1 MLKKPITYTDYNG
14 MERTEYFYFNLTKAE
29 LAEMELSVDGGYA
42 EMAQRI
48 ADTKNGPE
56 LIKIFKE
63 LILKAYGEK
72 SLDGR
77 QFMKVD
83 EKGNPLSI
91 GFSQTEAYSQLFMEL
106 ATDANAASEFFMGV
120 IPPDLSEQVKGSI
133 PSIN

>member
-1 MLKKPITYTDYNG
+1 MLKKTINYTDYNG
-14 MERTEYFYFNLTKAE
+14 IERTEDFYFNLSKAE

-56 LIKIFKE
+56 LVKLFKD

-77 QFMKVD
+77 RFMKVD
-83 EKGNPLSI
+83 EKGNPLYI

-106 ATDANAASEFFMGV
+106 ANDADAASKFFIGV
-120 IPPDLSEQVKGSI
+120 IPADLGEQVKGSI
-133 PSIN
+133 PDHI

>member
-63 LILKAYGEK
+63 LILKA
-72 SLDGR
+72 
-77 QFMKVD
+77 
-83 EKGNPLSI
+83 
-91 GFSQTEAYSQLFMEL
+91 
-106 ATDANAASEFFMGV
+106 
-120 IPPDLSEQVKGSI
+120 
-133 PSIN
+133 